1 MPPRPMTDE
10 EQNKNATLADGV
22 FEATE
27 STRFSGPR
35 LGMLPSIADTTC
47 LSSEESAPVNKP
59 SLKPAEGIEPSVPR
73 IPSLRPHHATGY
85 QKVYHGLLRGWLVP
99 VLIFCAVG
107 LLIYS
112 VRVAAVTGSSME
124 PALREG
130 SRIVFDRLT
139 VRFTGINRGDV
150 IVFRNPKD
158 AGITEVKRVVGLPGE
173 RVLIEGGTIAV
184 TPPGG
189 RLQEFPQGTLIGGS
203 GGIGDFTIQLGP
215 EEYFVLGDNRKK
227 STDSRDFGA
236 VRPAD
241 IVGRV
246 IYSF

>member
-1 MPPRPMTDE
+1 MR
-10 EQNKNATLADGV
+10 
-22 FEATE
+22 
-27 STRFSGPR
+27 
-35 LGMLPSIADTTC
+35 
-47 LSSEESAPVNKP
+47 
-59 SLKPAEGIEPSVPR
+59 
-73 IPSLRPHHATGY
+73 
-85 QKVYHGLLRGWLVP
+85 LLRAWIVP
-99 VLIFCAVG
+99 VLIFCAIG
-107 LLIYS
+107 LLMYS

-124 PALREG
+124 PSLHEG

-173 RVLIEGGTIAV
+173 RVLIEGGTISV

-236 VRPAD
+236 VRPVN
-241 IVGRV
+241 IKGRV